1 MTLKNV
7 LDLVCG
13 GKVSQNIKK
22 TVVISFIENV
32 LDCLGVSDLTEV
44 LGVISAQIPRFANQL

>member
-7 LDLVCG
+7 LEVVCG
-13 GKVSQNIKK
+13 SNNIKR

-44 LGVISAQIPRFANQL
+44 LDVISAQIPRFARQLE